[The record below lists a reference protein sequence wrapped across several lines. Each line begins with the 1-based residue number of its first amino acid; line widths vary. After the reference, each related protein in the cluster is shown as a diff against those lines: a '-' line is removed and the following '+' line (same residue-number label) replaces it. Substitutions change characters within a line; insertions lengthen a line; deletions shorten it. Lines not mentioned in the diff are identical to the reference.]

1 MTNATSDPSIPT
13 RAPAHRSRPT
23 GGADT
28 PRLRGWIHFGAA
40 IAALPAGAVLVARS
54 VGSGVTGSV
63 AVCSVGMLLLFAISS
78 AYHLIPM
85 RAAARRVMRRA
96 DHATIFVFIA
106 ACYTPWCALVVSGE
120 LSPVVLG
127 VAWAGAT
134 VGVAGKLAGFNR
146 FRPLTGALYIVLGW
160 VGLVTLP
167 DAFRV
172 LSPVEL
178 GLMWSFA
185 LLYTLGAVV
194 LARRWPDPAPET
206 FGYHEVWHS
215 MVVAAAACY
224 WLVLW
229 GLLGQVH

>member
-1 MTNATSDPSIPT
+1 M
-13 RAPAHRSRPT
+13 
-23 GGADT
+23 
-28 PRLRGWIHFGAA
+28 RGWAHLGAA
-40 IAALPAGAVLVARS
+40 LASLPAGALLIARS
-54 VGSGVTGSV
+54 AGSGVSGSV
-63 AVCSVGMLLLFAISS
+63 AVYSLGMFVLFAVSA

-85 RAAARRVMRRA
+85 GAEARRVMRRA

-106 ACYTPWCALVVSGE
+106 ACYTPWCALVVSGV

-127 VAWAGAT
+127 VAWAGAAI
-134 VGVAGKLAGFNR
+134 GVVGKLAGFNR

-167 DAFRV
+167 DAFGS
-172 LSPVEL
+172 LSGAEL
-178 GLMWSFA
+178 GLTWSFA

-194 LARRWPDPAPET
+194 LARRWPDPVPET

-224 WLVLW
+224 WLVVW
-229 GLLGQVH
+229 SLLGRVQ